1 MGSKGGLY
9 AHLSLNGMAILTAT
23 FRISRYS
30 RNVEENGKRI
40 SQLGSGLSISVVVDI

>member
-23 FRISRYS
+23 FRISRYY

-40 SQLGSGLSISVVVDI
+40 HSLAAVYLSE